1 MDKKQIEHAVEIME
15 NSEILRLSQNVLQ
28 HSEYLEN
35 EFTGMVVSICKFEQI
50 EKQQKAFLKQHLILN
65 HKLWY

>member
-50 EKQQKAFLKQHLILN
+50 EKQQKAFLKQHLVSN